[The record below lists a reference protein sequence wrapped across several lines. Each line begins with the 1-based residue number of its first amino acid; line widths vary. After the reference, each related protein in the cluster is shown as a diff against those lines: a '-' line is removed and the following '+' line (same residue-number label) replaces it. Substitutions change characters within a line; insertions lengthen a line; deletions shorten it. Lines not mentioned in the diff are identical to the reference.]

1 MVTEKAK
8 NRKFNKER
16 FFNILFFIVILSV
29 FVFFLFSN
37 INIAKKRL
45 SLINEIESLEEVIKN
60 LKDEEAM
67 LEAGLSYTKT
77 DDYWEE
83 VIRDQGYIKEGEES
97 VVILLSEEQDFQKNE
112 DIGFFESLLEEVK
125 KLFDW

>member
-16 FFNILFFIVILSV
+16 FFNILFFVVILSV

-97 VVILLSEEQDFQKNE
+97 VVILLSEEQDFQKDE